1 MRKLTLASAAVAL
14 CMLAGGASAQAAGKT
29 RVVVDRF
36 SERYELSVDCSLHGP
51 YDFDVLVMGREHFKV
66 TEVLAADGS
75 LLETVVRLRALETNT
90 NSLSGAAVEL
100 RGSVHEVWDWGE
112 GLRTISGM
120 VWMGTRPGAGSFV
133 QDTGRLIL
141 TIDTDEPVF
150 VAGPHEAF
158 FGGLDSIVCA
168 ELAGSG

>member
-29 RVVVDRF
+29 RVV
-36 SERYELSVDCSLHGP
+36 ERVSQPYELSVDCSPYGP
-51 YDFDVLVMGREHFKV
+51 YDFDVLVMGREHMKV

-75 LLETVVRLRALETNT
+75 VLETVVRLRALETNT

-100 RGSVHEVWDWGE
+100 RRSVHEVWDWGE
-112 GLRTISGM
+112 GVRTISGT
-120 VWMGTRPGAGSFV
+120 VWMGTRPGAGAFV
-133 QDTGRLIL
+133 QDTGRIIL

-158 FGGLDSIVCA
+158 FGGLDSIVCT

>member
-29 RVVVDRF
+29 RVVVERF
-36 SERYELSVDCSLHGP
+36 SQPYELSVDCSPYGP
-51 YDFDVLVMGREHFKV
+51 YDFDVLVMGREHMKV

-75 LLETVVRLRALETNT
+75 VLETVVRLRALETNT

-100 RGSVHEVWDWGE
+100 RRSVHEVWDWGE
-112 GLRTISGM
+112 GVRTISGT
-120 VWMGTRPGAGSFV
+120 VWMGTRPGAGAFV
-133 QDTGRLIL
+133 QDTGRIIL

-158 FGGLDSIVCA
+158 FGGLDSIVCT